1 MPDYRRAERILH
13 LLRTTNLSQQA
24 IAREHDVSARTVYYY
39 ATTVIR
45 PRDAPEKVFRMRERR
60 ITASE
65 RSRIERLVAGG
76 STFVAAAFEVGVSIR
91 TVLKVVYGDDYFQRW
106 ENSPD

>member
-1 MPDYRRAERILH
+1 
-13 LLRTTNLSQQA
+13 
-24 IAREHDVSARTVYYY
+24 
-39 ATTVIR
+39 
-45 PRDAPEKVFRMRERR
+45 MRERR